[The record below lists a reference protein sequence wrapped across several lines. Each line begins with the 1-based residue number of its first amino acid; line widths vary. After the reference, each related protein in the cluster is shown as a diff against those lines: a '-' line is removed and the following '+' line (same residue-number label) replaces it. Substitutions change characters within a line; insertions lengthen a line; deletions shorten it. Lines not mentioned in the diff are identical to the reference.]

1 MTATGGNN
9 GVQYLMAWAICCFM
23 SPLARILIVE
33 EKRSNAS
40 LRECSDRFGGGSGK
54 TGSGFYVEARHP
66 DFQLP
71 FRKTYEWHQY
81 SLASRD
87 FDLLSAVV
95 GAVREERTE
104 ALAG

>member
-1 MTATGGNN
+1 MDDCNGCSN

-23 SPLARILIVE
+23 SPLARVLIVE
-33 EKRSNAS
+33 E
-40 LRECSDRFGGGSGK
+40 RESMRHYENVRTGAEVVLGK

-87 FDLLSAVV
+87 FDLLSAVI
-95 GAVREERTE
+95 GAVREEQ
-104 ALAG
+104 